1 MGIIQEIK
9 KILTE
14 QQVSQIENDFQKAQE
29 RINREFV
36 FPEICTELET
46 ICMKFFY
53 AYMPISDVASYEM
66 ELFHKMVQDTLNAKQ
81 QLPWGDAVTG
91 ELFLNYVLSYR
102 LNNEDLV
109 DCREQ
114 FFDEIFPRIKSMTME
129 QAAIEVNYWCFEKV
143 TYQSTNSRTISPLG
157 AIRSAYGRCG
167 EESAF
172 MVAAL
177 RSVGIPARQCYT
189 PRWAHCDDNHAWV
202 EVWIDDVWHYLG
214 ACEPEPV
221 MDKGWFTS
229 PAQRGMLIHARVFS
243 NLVSEPYIT
252 NKTPVMTQ
260 VNILSNYTEIKPL
273 TIKVTDGNPVEGA
286 RVRFELINYGEL
298 FPLATIA
305 TDKDGVVEFQTG
317 LGDLV
322 VHVYK
327 DSKYMYQKVDMR
339 ITNEPVTFDWNNA
352 VLSETES
359 FDIDMCAPVAL
370 PIIEPDVTDSME
382 QKHKEMMEQ
391 GVKIR
396 KAYEATF
403 IRGEKAKVF
412 AAGFTSNQDEIEKLI
427 SDSNGNYLEIARFL
441 YTEKLSL
448 ELRVM
453 LLSSLRK
460 KDLSDITCDILEE
473 HLESAVKYKDDFQDD
488 IFSQFVLCPRAHSEM
503 ITEYRE
509 YITKYFTKAQAEK
522 FRKNPVAVYDFIEKE
537 IEDCK
542 DLDYATISASP
553 AGLLDLKIGS
563 EISRKILFVA
573 ICRTFGIPAR
583 ISRIDGSIEYYKDG
597 EFVAISTN
605 KDAEPVR
612 DCKLVLTKCS
622 SDVQFEYNRNL
633 TVALLSDGVYYT
645 MGLGNVTFCGDKV
658 EYMLQEGNYRIL
670 TSNRMPNGDV
680 LASAQF
686 VKLEHGK
693 EYQVTIALRED
704 RHIEKGI
711 ALPQIMLKY
720 DNSEISQVDIVTNK
734 KQVIAWLGEGK
745 EPTEHLLNEMLEQQD
760 EFCKYSD
767 QIVFVLKD
775 EHSYTN
781 KTLAVAHGKIKMKLA
796 YAVNSFDDDVNTLF
810 DSLSI
815 TTQKLPLVMVL
826 NEEKEAI
833 FSTSSYNVGTGGML
847 LKLLR

>member
-1 MGIIQEIK
+1 MNK
-9 KILTE
+9 VLTK
-14 QQVSQIENDFQKAQE
+14 QQISQIESDFEKAQV
-29 RINREFV
+29 RTKRQFTL
-36 FPEICTELET
+36 PEYCTELEA
-46 ICMKFFY
+46 ICIKFYY
-53 AYMPISDVASYEM
+53 AYMPISDIASYDM
-66 ELFHKMVQDTLNAKQ
+66 GLFYKMVQDTLSAKE
-81 QLPWGDAVTG
+81 QLPWGDAVVG

-114 FFDEIFPRIKSMTME
+114 FFDEIFPKIKLMTMK
-129 QAAIEVNYWCFEKV
+129 QAAIAVNYWCFEKV

-202 EVWIDDVWHYLG
+202 EVWIEGVWHYLG

-260 VNILSNYTEIKPL
+260 VNILNNYTEIKVL
-273 TIKVTDGNPVEGA
+273 TVKVADGSPVEGA
-286 RVRFELINYGEL
+286 KVRFELINYGEL

-305 TDKDGVVEFQTG
+305 TNKDGLVEFQTG
-317 LGDLV
+317 LGDLM
-322 VHVYK
+322 VHVHK
-327 DSKYMYQKVDMR
+327 DGRYMHQKVDMR
-339 ITNEPVTFDWNNA
+339 VTNEPIIFDWNNS

-370 PIIEPDVTDSME
+370 PISEPEVTELME
-382 QKHKEMMEQ
+382 QKHNEMMEQ
-391 GVKIR
+391 SVKIR

-412 AAGFTSNQDEIEKLI
+412 AAGFDSHQDEIEKI
-427 SDSNGNYLEIARFL
+427 IADSNGNYLEIARFL
-441 YTEKLSL
+441 YTEKFSL

-473 HLESAVKYKDDFQDD
+473 HLEYAVKYKDCFQVPM
-488 IFSQFVLCPRAHSEM
+488 FQQFVLCPRAHSEM
-503 ITEYRE
+503 ITEYRK
-509 YITKYFTKAQAEK
+509 YITKYFNKLQVETFQ
-522 FRKNPVAVYDFIEKE
+522 KNPIAVYDFIEKE
-537 IEDCK
+537 IADCN

-583 ISRIDGSIEYYKDG
+583 ISKIDGSIEYLKDN
-597 EFVAISTN
+597 EFVAIS
-605 KDAEPVR
+605 KSKSEPVR
-612 DCKLVLTKCS
+612 DCKLVLTKHDS
-622 SDVQFEYNRNL
+622 SVQFEYHRNF
-633 TVALLSDGVYYT
+633 TVALLSDGAYDT
-645 MGLGNVTFCGDKV
+645 MGLGDVAFSGDKI

-670 TSNRMPNGDV
+670 TSNRMQNGDI
-680 LASAQF
+680 LATAQF
-686 VKLEHGK
+686 FKLEHGQ
-693 EYQVTIALRED
+693 ECEATIELREKRD
-704 RHIEKGI
+704 AEAGI
-711 ALPQIMLKY
+711 VLPQIMVTHN
-720 DNSEISQVDIVTNK
+720 NSEISQVDIVTNK

-745 EPTEHLLNEMLEQQD
+745 EPTEHLLNEMLEQKD
-760 EFCKYSD
+760 EFSKYSS

-775 EHSYTN
+775 EQSCTN
-781 KTLAVAHGKIKMKLA
+781 KTLATAHQNINMQLA
-796 YAVNSFDDDVNTLF
+796 YANSFDNDVNTLF
-810 DSLSI
+810 DTLSI

-826 NEEKEAI
+826 NEEKECI

-847 LKLLR
+847 LKLLK